1 MTKLSTIALTLAL
14 TLPATAEMPKEVYS
28 TIDQILQTRS
38 NPKTKRLI
46 SSLADQLG
54 DNNGKTTNDEMVYAL
69 DIMVSKETQRYI
81 SKKLF
86 GESKIIDDLSIIE
99 KGKIKLKYPQIPY
112 IVKLRKRYLNR

>member
-1 MTKLSTIALTLAL
+1 MKKLSTIALTLAL
-14 TLPATAEMPKEVYS
+14 TLPAKAEMPKEVYS